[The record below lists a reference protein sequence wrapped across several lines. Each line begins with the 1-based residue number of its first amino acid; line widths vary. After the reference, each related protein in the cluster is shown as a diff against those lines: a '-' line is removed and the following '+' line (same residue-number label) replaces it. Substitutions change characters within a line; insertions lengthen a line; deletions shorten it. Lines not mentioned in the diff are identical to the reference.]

1 MFLGVGLEANLGL
14 VKAGAKMGGT
24 LTIGD
29 DNSVDVGLKGSI
41 SSTSNVPTGKPYK
54 GVETEMNLSVMG
66 GLNVETTKVAGTPG
80 IPENLFE

>member
-1 MFLGVGLEANLGL
+1 
-14 VKAGAKMGGT
+14 MGGT

-41 SSTSNVPTGKPYK
+41 SATSNVPTGKPYK

-66 GLNVETTKVAGTPG
+66 GLNVETTKVMRTPG
-80 IPENLFE
+80 ISDNFLE